1 MKITSSPSRFPF
13 IYLFIFSCLLIVNEM
28 KSWVKAVLVKS
39 LYSLETLKWCMSQR
53 FPSWRVTFGNSIMC
67 HSMKN
72 FMERPGIWICNTDI
86 LFYFIFFLFLATPW
100 HMEFPGLGS
109 HLSHSCDLCCNCGSN
124 ESLNPLCQAW
134 DPPCVL
140 ALQSWHQSHWTTV
153 GTPHQ
158 TFLRMLSE
166 LINCYER
173 LRLITSSKSSI
184 H

>member
-13 IYLFIFSCLLIVNEM
+13 IYLFIFYCLLIVNEM

-100 HMEFPGLGS
+100 HMEFPGLGLDS
-109 HLSHSCDLCCNCGSN
+109 SCSCDLCRSCGNTRSF
-124 ESLNPLCQAW
+124 NPPYQAR
-134 DPPCVL
+134 DRTCIL
-140 ALQSWHQSHWTTV
+140 ALQCYHGSYCCTA
-153 GTPHQ
+153 GT
-158 TFLRMLSE
+158 RML
-166 LINCYER
+166 
-173 LRLITSSKSSI
+173 TF
-184 H
+184 